1 MQKTCMYHLLI
12 FLTVGLLCVS
22 TAYAQTPTSEDE
34 LPPATAEGIAV
45 DASIEEKDV
54 PDGSIISLTEGK
66 YKLSSIPYDPSVFGV
81 VTYNPSAFFDDSS
94 DVTKRPVVAF
104 GKALVRV
111 ATINGAIKS
120 GDLVTTST
128 IKGVGQKATENGYV
142 IGVALED
149 YDEKDPNKVGTI
161 YVTLHL
167 NFGML
172 STTVRENLISSL
184 RRGAIAPFSSPLN
197 ALRYFIAAI
206 IAIASF
212 VGGFW
217 FFGRVSSRGVE
228 AIGRNPLARRFI
240 LISVFLNVGLTVGVM
255 LLGVA
260 LAYIILVI

>member
-1 MQKTCMYHLLI
+1 MRRYFLLVLVL
-12 FLTVGLLCVS
+12 FGLLLVPGS
-22 TAYAQTPTSEDE
+22 VIAQTPEPT
-34 LPPATAEGIAV
+34 LPAATAEGIAV
-45 DASIEEKDV
+45 DVTIDDKDV

-66 YKLSSIPYDPSVFGV
+66 YRLSSIPYDPSVFGV

-94 DVTKRPVVAF
+94 DVTKRPVVAY
-104 GKALVRV
+104 GKAKVRV
-111 ATINGAIKS
+111 SSVNGVIKA
-120 GDLVTTST
+120 GDLVTTSE

-149 YDEKDPNKVGTI
+149 YDVQDPKKEGTI

-172 STTVRENLISSL
+172 STTVRENLVSSL
-184 RRGAIAPFSSPLN
+184 RKGAIAPFSSPLN
-197 ALRYFIAAI
+197 AFRYLVAAL
-206 IAIASF
+206 IAILSF

-240 LISVFLNVGLTVGVM
+240 LLSVLLNVALTVSVM

>member
-1 MQKTCMYHLLI
+1 MKKLFLIVLCLLLNL
-12 FLTVGLLCVS
+12 FLVS
-22 TAYAQTPTSEDE
+22 TSLVNAQEDNEPEITS
-34 LPPATAEGIAV
+34 EGIAV
-45 DASIEEKDV
+45 DVVINGDV

-66 YKLSSIPYDPSVFGV
+66 YALSEIPYDPSVFGV

-94 DVTKRPVVAF
+94 DTTKRPVVSF
-104 GKALVRV
+104 GKAKVRV
-111 ATINGAIKS
+111 SSINGTIKA
-120 GDLVTTST
+120 GDLVTTSEV
-128 IKGVGQKATENGYV
+128 KGVGQKATENGYV

-149 YDEKDPNKVGTI
+149 YDVKDTTKVGSI

-172 STTVRENLISSL
+172 STTVRENLVSSL
-184 RRGAIAPFSSPLN
+184 RKGSIAPFSSPLN
-197 ALRYFIAAI
+197 AFRYLVAAT
-206 IAIASF
+206 IAILSF

-240 LISVFLNVGLTVGVM
+240 LISVFLNVTLTIGVM